1 VKFEG
6 LSKDEKATAVL
17 AQLSVDREVTI
28 HDLLATTGL
37 TMPQIHQ
44 GIRQLREA
52 QGEKCVI
59 TVRRGPAA
67 AYKLAADAPEVR
79 DYAEKRMRHW
89 QVQIGIIHN
98 EMEQAQ
104 RLLPGAESIRVKK
117 AAEVLT
123 SLLRLL
129 ELDEQ
134 QHKEDVK
141 REKALVRRERKLA
154 KR

>member
-1 VKFEG
+1 MMFEG

-17 AQLSVDREVTI
+17 AALSVDREVSLQ
-28 HDLLATTGL
+28 DLISATGMT
-37 TMPQIHQ
+37 PAQIHQ

-52 QGEKCVI
+52 KGEQCIV
-59 TVRRGPAA
+59 TVARGPAA
-67 AYKLAADAPEVR
+67 RYKLAANAPEVR

-89 QVQIGIIHN
+89 QVQIGIMHN

-104 RLLPGAESIRVKK
+104 KLLPGAESIRVKK

-134 QHKEDVK
+134 ERKEHVK
-141 REKALVRRERKLA
+141 RERALTRREQKLA
-154 KR
+154 RR